1 MIAEASINTGKVVPQ
16 LTIPAAAI
24 VRDVE
29 GASRVFV
36 YSNTDHRVHARR
48 VAVGGISGTDV
59 AIIDGITAGELI
71 VVGGQRQLREGMLAK
86 PTNDPVVVTGVARMP
101 RPSSAN
107 PVVRAASRGS
117 AL

>member
-1 MIAEASINTGKVVPQ
+1 MIAEASIKTGKVVPQ

-36 YSNTDHRVHARR
+36 YSNTDQRVHARR
-48 VAVGGISGTDV
+48 VTVGGISGTDV

-71 VVGGQRQLREGMLAK
+71 VVGGQRQLREGMSAK
-86 PTNDPVVVTGVARMP
+86 PTNDPIGVTGVARMP
-101 RPSSAN
+101 RTSSAN